1 MKVEEINKKL
11 FTTKFINQR
20 QFWLQKY
27 ENLTVPYFLF
37 FDPSQAEKE
46 GSKISKVK
54 IDITAEI
61 SEKIL
66 KISNNKDLS
75 VFIVLYSVLSVMLE
89 KQMRKDFSNVVT
101 PIFKDMKTEE
111 TINHYI
117 YLVLKNQSEKIF
129 KERLI
134 QAGKTVIES
143 YNNQDYPQEIIE
155 NFIVKQFDLTSFPT
169 TNVGISYKPIH
180 ENWDIAS
187 EDQKCIFSF
196 EKENERIIAEIQY
209 DEQLYPATYI
219 DFLTKRYVS
228 MLNQC
233 MENVEVPLENLILIP
248 EEEKNFLIQ
257 GLNQTKVVY
266 DTSKTFLDIF
276 NGQVGLN
283 GDKIA
288 VKCGG
293 NEWSYNELNEK
304 ADQIAYYLTD
314 RGVGRENKV
323 VLLME
328 RSEWM
333 MASIL
338 AVWKVGAA
346 YIPVDINYPEARL
359 TEIITDSEAELVL
372 CFNDNDLQNIT
383 ASIHENGRIL
393 VIEKLDLA
401 AAASD
406 SFQNG
411 PSPDDLAYIIY
422 TSGSTGKPKGVQ
434 IEHKGMLNH
443 LYLKVNS
450 LDMNEQSLLVQNSP
464 HTFDISVWQFFAA
477 PMVGGTII
485 VFPNELVLDPAA
497 VIRNLIENN
506 ITVFETVPS
515 YLSVL
520 LETLENENIP
530 LQDLKFLLV
539 TGEAVKPS
547 LINRW
552 FNVYKDIKVVNA
564 YGPTEASDDI
574 TQYEMTSFV
583 KGTVVPIGKTVQ
595 NMAIYLVDDAMN
607 LVPFGE
613 KGEITVAGIGV
624 GRGYLNNEEKTK
636 ESFLVNPFDTEHP
649 KLYKTNDIGQYN
661 NDGTLLY
668 YGRKDSQVKIRGH
681 RIELG
686 EIEHKLTTFEGI
698 KDAVLTT
705 LENNETN
712 QLAAFVIL
720 DSEFAFNEESIK
732 AGLGELLPDYMIP
745 SFIIPLE
752 QLPLSVNGKVDKS
765 RLPLENILRKQAA
778 KVKPENSVEATLV
791 EIFEEVLK
799 IGEVGIED
807 NFFSLGG
814 HSVAAI
820 QVVSRIKKYLQVDIA
835 LALVFEHPTI
845 KKLSSIV
852 HDALQKGEDIGYLI
866 NIPKREEQPHYPVAP
881 VQYPEWYMQKLN
893 SGSTFY
899 NFGFL
904 VDLKGD
910 LQIDHFITALNT
922 VLQRHD
928 SFSISFK
935 EENGK
940 PVLIHNAVYQLT
952 KENLLVDLSSA
963 EDSQKEVKAFIK
975 TNYDQVLNL
984 EKSPVNTIKLIQSA
998 KDEFIFLFETHH
1010 IIWDQTSSFIFA
1022 RELQQSYNNLI
1033 HDQPVQLDALPVNYL
1048 DYASWMNGL
1057 LVDGKLEKERKYWL
1071 DKFKTCPDFLEL
1083 PLDRPRP
1090 LIQSFDG
1097 AYVYENASLE
1107 FKQKLDTFCKQ
1118 NDTTLQ
1124 IFLLS
1129 VFNLLLFRLTGQNDF
1144 VIGTPIL
1151 NRDHEDL
1158 ENVIG
1163 LFASALPIRVDN
1175 IDINESFQVL
1185 YDKTMNSSL
1194 EAYENR
1200 MYPFN
1205 RIIEELDIPMDFAR
1219 SKIIS
1224 VFFGVQNDESEFN
1237 AFQLEGMKINDYVLD
1252 ETLQAASTSVF
1263 DLTMQV
1269 DQAKDYLLFSIRYNS
1284 DLFDVTTMEQF
1295 MSRYMHLIDQ
1305 CIDSANLP
1313 LHEYSI
1319 IEEEEQKVI
1328 DQCINVPFVPSETRH
1343 ILELFDKQISLN
1355 PQAVAVEEGNSSYTY
1370 HQLNEKAEKI
1380 AAYLIMNN
1388 VEEQQ
1393 NIGVLIP
1400 RSFDQIAAVLGIM
1413 KANCIF
1419 VPLSLDY
1426 PAERIMAINAG
1437 SGLKFII
1444 SQDSICKNYED
1455 VSGVNWLDID
1465 TVSDSDTPEAVN
1477 TRKPQPED
1485 LAYIL
1490 YTSGST
1496 GKPKGIAISHAN
1508 FVNTL
1513 EATQS
1518 LFTMQQG
1525 KRALYATSFVFDASL
1540 LEYLWPLAYGAST
1553 VIYEE
1558 KNDKNSADLVRYTA
1572 EKQIH
1577 FIQFVPLVLEEFL
1590 GEIKRNGLSDQLNLD
1605 IIFVGGAIL
1614 PKRIV
1619 SLFGSLLDCRL
1630 YNCYGPT
1637 EITVDAARFDCS
1649 EEFEGEI
1656 VPIGKPIQ
1664 NTQLFVFD
1672 SAQKLCPV
1680 GVKGELYIASL
1691 GVSKGYLN
1699 APEKSNEQFIQ
1710 PDFSLAFGNHLYKTG
1725 DVAYYD
1731 KNGNVVV
1738 QGRNDLQ
1745 VKINGNRVE
1754 LEEVEHQLIGHPS
1767 VSKAIFTV
1775 TNASQNSDVLLGYA
1789 ELDQSINSFKIGD
1802 EVYRLLT
1809 LDQQP
1814 AMKKEFDYL
1823 HSLTWPEYFE
1833 GSAVIRDQ
1841 WNDIY
1846 EKFPHLQ
1853 YALCN
1858 SKNEVILLGN
1868 GVPIVWDNTVEGLPQ
1883 GWDGTIQSA
1892 FASTEKPNTLS
1903 ILAGVIHPDY
1913 QSKRLSKHIVD
1924 CFHQLK
1930 TEFGFEH
1937 LIVPIRPIGKVY
1949 FQDMPLETY
1958 VQRRDKDNVSEDL
1971 WLRTHEKVGGKIL
1984 KAEPYSQKVT
1994 GTVSQWE
2001 KWTNQSFE
2009 STGEYLVKDA
2019 LVEMEMDI
2027 EKGIGVYYDPCV
2039 WLDHSGFQSENTWK
2053 HIVPEEL
2060 KNYLQESLPS
2070 YMIPN
2075 AITIIPEFPVLESG
2089 KVDRSTLL
2097 ESLNMFSDQPHA
2109 LPENLLQGQLLKA
2122 FVKITGN
2129 EHLGIHDDFFAFGI
2143 HSINVLRLIAE
2154 IKQTLQVEV
2163 KIVDIFQNRT
2173 VKKLAHHIQVSNLA
2187 AAGGSS
2193 YFHALSSG
2201 KDKNLICIPSISASP
2216 FEFQALAEKVKDYNV
2231 LVLDLGILNNY
2242 SNVKVSASNI
2252 TSYCVQQIL
2261 NLGTKLPL
2269 SILGYSAGGVFGY
2282 EIIQELEKQNV
2293 FVSSFLVVDT
2303 QPRQTSK
2310 NLDPADTEKWIEN
2323 IRSIAAKQLPSDVK
2337 LENDHLPMDTIK
2349 KYLELNSVIINKGKI
2364 KTPVTI
2370 LYSEN
2375 VKEEDY
2381 SEWHALTE
2389 GEPNFFKLFG
2399 DHFSVLNKENIG
2411 RNSKEWENLLAN

>member
-27 ENLTVPYFLF
+27 ENLTIPYFIF

-46 GSKISKVK
+46 GTKISKIK
-54 IDITAEI
+54 IDITDEI

-89 KQMRKDFSNVVT
+89 KQARKDFSNVIT
-101 PIFKDMKTEE
+101 PIFQDIKTEE
-111 TINHYI
+111 TINKYI

-155 NFIVKQFDLTSFPT
+155 DFIVKQFDLTSFPT
-169 TNVGISYKPIH
+169 TNVGIAYKPIH
-180 ENWDIAS
+180 ENWDILS

-209 DEQLYPATYI
+209 DERLYPGSYI
-219 DFLTKRYVS
+219 DFLAKRYVS

-233 MENVEVPLENLILIP
+233 MENVEIKLEDLVLIP
-248 EEEKNFLIQ
+248 EEEKDFLIH
-257 GLNQTKVVY
+257 GLNQTEVEY

-276 NGQVGLN
+276 KEQVILN
-283 GDKIA
+283 GDKVA
-288 VKCGG
+288 VKCGE
-293 NEWSYNELNEK
+293 NEWTYSELNKK
-304 ADQIAYYLTD
+304 ADQIAYYLSD
-314 RGVGRENKV
+314 RGIGKENKV

-359 TEIITDSEAELVL
+359 TEIITDSGAELLL
-372 CFNDNDLQNIT
+372 CLNNNDLQNIT
-383 ASIHENGRIL
+383 SLVNESNRIL
-393 VIEKLDLA
+393 IIEKLDLA
-401 AAASD
+401 AAFG
-406 SFQNG
+406 SFMNE
-411 PSPDDLAYIIY
+411 PSPDDLSYIIY

-450 LDMNEQSLLVQNSP
+450 LEMNEQSLLVQNSP

-477 PMVGGTII
+477 VMVGGTTI
-485 VFPNELVLDPAA
+485 VFPNELVLNPEG
-497 VIRNLIENN
+497 VIKNLIENN
-506 ITVFETVPS
+506 ITIFETVPS

-530 LQDLKFLLV
+530 LQDLKYLLV

-552 FNVYKDIKVVNA
+552 FNVYEDIKVVNA

-583 KGTVVPIGKTVQ
+583 KGTIVPIGKTVQ
-595 NMAIYLVDDAMN
+595 NMAIYLVDDDMN

-636 ESFLVNPFDTEHP
+636 ESFLANPFNSKHP
-649 KLYKTNDIGQYN
+649 KLYKTSDIGQYN
-661 NDGTLLY
+661 NEGTLLY

-686 EIEHKLTTFEGI
+686 EIEHKLTTINGI

-705 LENNETN
+705 FENHETN
-712 QLAAFVIL
+712 QLVAFVIL
-720 DSEFAFNEESIK
+720 DSEFVFNDDSVK
-732 AGLGELLPDYMIP
+732 LGLGELLPEYMIP

-752 QLPLSVNGKVDKS
+752 KLPLSANGKVDKS
-765 RLPLENILRKQAA
+765 KLPLENILRKHAA
-778 KVKPENSVEATLV
+778 KVKPENSVEVTLV

-820 QVVSRIKKYLQVDIA
+820 QVVSRIKKYLQVDIP

-845 KKLSSIV
+845 KDLSSIV
-852 HDALQKGEDIGYLI
+852 HNALQKGEDIGYLI
-866 NIPKREEQPHYPVAP
+866 NIPKHEKHTHYPVAP

-893 SGSTFY
+893 PRSTFY

-904 VDLKGD
+904 VDLKGN

-922 VLQRHD
+922 ILQRHD
-928 SFSISFK
+928 SFNISFK

-940 PVLIHNAVYQLT
+940 PILIHNAVYRLT
-952 KENLLVDLSSA
+952 KENFLVDLSSV
-963 EDSQKEVKAFIK
+963 EDSQKEVKEFIR

-998 KDEFIFLFETHH
+998 KEEFIFMFETHH

-1022 RELQQSYNNLI
+1022 RELQHVYNSLI
-1033 HDQPVQLDALPVNYL
+1033 HDEPVQLEDLPVNYV
-1048 DYASWMNGL
+1048 DYASWMNSL

-1071 DKFKTCPDFLEL
+1071 NKFKTCPDFLEL

-1097 AYVYENASLE
+1097 AYVYKNASHE
-1107 FKQKLDTFCKQ
+1107 FKQKLDNFCKQ

-1175 IDINESFQVL
+1175 ININESFQVL
-1185 YDKTMNSSL
+1185 HDKTMKSSL

-1237 AFQLEGMKINDYVLD
+1237 AFQLEGMTVNDYILD
-1252 ETLQAASTSVF
+1252 ETLKTASTSVF

-1284 DLFDVTTMEQF
+1284 DLFDTTTMDQF
-1295 MSRYMHLIDQ
+1295 MSRYIHLVDQ
-1305 CIDSANLP
+1305 CIDSVNLP

-1328 DQCINVPFVPSETRH
+1328 DQCINVPVVPSQNSH
-1343 ILELFDKQISLN
+1343 ILEQFEKQISLN
-1355 PQAVAVEEGNSSYTY
+1355 PQAIAIDDGDFRYSY
-1370 HQLNEKAEKI
+1370 HQLNEQAEKI
-1380 AAYLIMNN
+1380 AKYLILNN

-1400 RSFDQIAAVLGIM
+1400 RSFNQIAAVLGIM
-1413 KANCIF
+1413 KANCVF
-1419 VPLSLDY
+1419 VPLSLEY
-1426 PAERIMAINAG
+1426 PAERIMAINSSAE
-1437 SGLKFII
+1437 LKFII
-1444 SQDSICKNYED
+1444 SHDSICENYEV
-1455 VSGVNWLDID
+1455 VSGANWLDID
-1465 TVSDSDTPEAVN
+1465 TISNNDTCEIVN
-1477 TRKPQPED
+1477 NRKPQPED

-1496 GKPKGIAISHAN
+1496 GKPKGIAISHNN
-1508 FVNTL
+1508 FINTQ

-1518 LFTMQQG
+1518 LFTMQDE

-1540 LEYLWPLAYGAST
+1540 LEYLWPLAYGASV

-1558 KNDKNSADLVRYTA
+1558 KNDKNIADLVRYA
-1572 EKQIH
+1572 IEKQIH
-1577 FIQFVPLVLEEFL
+1577 FIQFVPLLLEEFL
-1590 GEIKRNGLSDQLNLD
+1590 GEIKRNDLSDQLSLELV
-1605 IIFVGGAIL
+1605 FVGGAIL

-1619 SLFGSLLDCRL
+1619 SLFSALLNCKL

-1637 EITVDAARFDCS
+1637 EITVDAARFDCT
-1649 EEFEGEI
+1649 EEFKGEI

-1680 GVKGELYIASL
+1680 GVKGELYIASA

-1699 APEKSNEQFIQ
+1699 APEKNNEHFIQ
-1710 PDFSLAFGNHLYKTG
+1710 PEYSLTFGNRLYKTG
-1725 DVAYYD
+1725 DIAYYD

-1767 VSKAIFTV
+1767 ISKAVFTV
-1775 TNASQNSDVLLGYA
+1775 ANAFQNSNVLLGYA
-1789 ELDQSINSFKIGD
+1789 ELEKSINSFKIGD
-1802 EVYRLLT
+1802 EVYKLLT

-1814 AMKKEFDYL
+1814 TLKKEFDYL

-1841 WNDIY
+1841 WNEIY

-1868 GVPIVWDNTVEGLPQ
+1868 GVPIAWDNTVEGLPQ
-1883 GWDGTIQSA
+1883 GWDGTIRSA
-1892 FASTEKPNTLS
+1892 LESTEKPNTLS
-1903 ILAGVIHPDY
+1903 ILAGIIHPDY
-1913 QSKRLSKHIVD
+1913 QSKGLSKHIVD

-1930 TEFGFEH
+1930 KEFKFEH
-1937 LIVPIRPIGKVY
+1937 LIAPIRPIGKVY
-1949 FQDMPLETY
+1949 FQDMSLDTY
-1958 VQRRDKDNVSEDL
+1958 VQRRGKDSLSEDL
-1971 WLRTHEKVGGKIL
+1971 WLRTHERAGGKIL
-1984 KAEPYSQKVT
+1984 KTEPNSQKVV

-2019 LVEMEMDI
+2019 LMEMEMDL

-2039 WLDHSGFQSENTWK
+2039 WLDHSSFQSENTWK
-2053 HIVPEEL
+2053 HIVAENL
-2060 KNYLQESLPS
+2060 KSYLEESLPP

-2075 AITIIPEFPVLESG
+2075 SITIIPELPVLESG
-2089 KVDRSTLL
+2089 KVDRSALL
-2097 ESLNMFSDQPHA
+2097 ESLNMFSDQPYA
-2109 LPENLLQGQLLKA
+2109 LPENLLQDQLLKA
-2122 FVKITGN
+2122 FMKITGN
-2129 EHLGIHDDFFAFGI
+2129 EYLGIYDDFFAFGI
-2143 HSINVLRLIAE
+2143 HSINILRLIAE

-2173 VKKLAHHIQVSNLA
+2173 VKKLAYHIQVSNLA

-2201 KDKNLICIPSISASP
+2201 KDKNLICIPSISTSP
-2216 FEFQALAEKVKDYNV
+2216 FEFHALAEKVKDYNV
-2231 LVLDLGILNNY
+2231 LVLDLSILNNY
-2242 SNVKVSASNI
+2242 SNVKVSANNI

-2261 NLGTKLPL
+2261 NLGTKLPM

-2293 FVSSFLVVDT
+2293 FVSNFLIVDT
-2303 QPRQTSK
+2303 LPKQTSK
-2310 NLDPADTEKWIEN
+2310 NIDIVETEKWIEN
-2323 IRSIAAKQLPSDVK
+2323 IRTIASKQLPSEVK
-2337 LENDHLPMDTIK
+2337 QQSDYLPMDTIK
-2349 KYLELNSVIINKGKI
+2349 RYLELNSVIINKGKI

-2370 LYSEN
+2370 LYNEN

-2381 SEWHALTE
+2381 SEWHSLTE
-2389 GEPNFFKLFG
+2389 GKLNFYRLFG

-2411 RNSKEWENLLAN
+2411 KNSKEWENLLAN